1 MSWWKSTAALALL
14 AGCAQVGAPPGG
26 TVLAGYHRAVDRT
39 FTEEPFARGALAVV
53 ARESGELRTFGLVPC
68 QGGAAICAGSAQGP
82 AGRLSRTPEYFVVDG
97 LYGRRFWLSY
107 GGDGYVERA
116 GTYVPLAW
124 DARINGTG
132 FGIDGALETPYRHD

>member
-1 MSWWKSTAALALL
+1 MSWWKMAAALTLV
-14 AGCAQVGAPPGG
+14 AGCAERGAPPGEA
-26 TVLAGYHRAVDRT
+26 VLTGYQRSIDRT

-53 ARESGELRTFGLVPC
+53 ARENRELQTFSLVPC
-68 QGGAAICAGSAQGP
+68 QGGAAICAGSEQGP
-82 AGRLSRTPEYFVVDG
+82 VGRLSRTPEYFVVDG

-116 GTYVPLAW
+116 GTYIPLAW

-132 FGIDGALETPYRHD
+132 FGMDGALETPFRHD

>member
-1 MSWWKSTAALALL
+1 MSWWKMAALLGPL
-14 AGCAQVGAPPGG
+14 AACADVGIPPGG
-26 TVLAGYHRAVDRT
+26 AVLAGYQQGFDRT
-39 FTEEPFARGALAVV
+39 FTEEPFARGPLAVV
-53 ARESGELRTFGLVPC
+53 AREGREFQTFSLVPC
-68 QGGAAICAGSAQGP
+68 EGGAAICAGSTQGP

-116 GTYVPLAW
+116 GTYIPLAW

-132 FGIDGALETPYRHD
+132 FGTDDAIETPFRHD